1 MAVELKKLYEEIR
14 YKYNVHLETESCFDK
29 QISWLH
35 ILDNIEFAPFLHGDE
50 LIFNSSLNDA
60 SEKER
65 QQYIDQLLLSKA
77 GGLVVSLQPEH
88 SFSNHLIQYC
98 KEQNFPLFTTSW
110 ETPFI
115 NITRIFSEILIDT
128 ERTGMDLIAALKNA
142 INHPNEHSSY
152 LSHFTDNHFPLED
165 DYIISIIG
173 YHQDANI
180 YFHESMEQIEK
191 IIKNTFNNCVQYKEG
206 KMLVLLTRGYNVESI
221 LNSLSPLTD
230 NFPDFYFSI
239 GSTET
244 QLSNIHKSY
253 HTAKQTYYLSNRI
266 IPKNPLCYKDIGVYQ
281 ILVDM
286 KNPETICPSFSRNI
300 LGKLIDYDRN
310 NRTKYMDVLR
320 DFFAND
326 CSITRTSAA
335 TFYHPNTLKY
345 KVKNIKEILG
355 YDITSNEN
363 RVKIQLALYMLDL
376 I

>member
-1 MAVELKKLYEEIR
+1 MAVELKRLYEEIR
-14 YKYNVHLETESCFDK
+14 YKYNVHLETESCFNK

-60 SEKER
+60 SEEER

-88 SFSNHLIQYC
+88 HFSNKLIQYC
-98 KEQNFPLFTTSW
+98 KKQNFPLFTTSW

-115 NITRIFSEILIDT
+115 NITRIFSEILIDN
-128 ERTGMDLIAALKNA
+128 ERTGMDLIAALRNA
-142 INHPNEHSSY
+142 INHPEEHDSY
-152 LSHFTDNHFPLED
+152 LSYFTDHHFPLED
-165 DYIISIIG
+165 NYIISIIG
-173 YHQDANI
+173 YHKDVDT
-180 YFHESMEQIEK
+180 YFHESTERIEK
-191 IIKNTFNNCVQYKEG
+191 FIQNTFHNSVHYKDS
-206 KMLVLLTRGYNVESI
+206 KMLVLLTRGYTAESI
-221 LNSLSPLTD
+221 FELLSPLTEH
-230 NFPDFYFSI
+230 FADFYFSI
-239 GSTET
+239 GSVEN

-266 IPKNPLCYKDIGVYQ
+266 IKKNPLCYKDIGVYQ

-286 KNPETICPSFSRNI
+286 KNPETICPSFI
-300 LGKLIDYDRN
+300 KETLGKLIDYDKN

-326 CSITRTSAA
+326 CSITQTSTA
-335 TFYHPNTLKY
+335 TFYHQNTLKY

-363 RVKIQLALYMLDL
+363 RVKIQLALYMLEL
-376 I
+376 S